1 MSKVGPLVAD
11 LNQAAS
17 VIEAWLIASGADHCV
32 EVRCLV
38 EGTVVESGV
47 LLGAAPLIA
56 SASADS
62 LNVIV
67 LSYY

>member
-1 MSKVGPLVAD
+1 MAKVWPLVAD
-11 LNQAAS
+11 LSQAVS
-17 VIEAWLIASGADHCV
+17 VIEAWLIASGADHSV

-38 EGTVVESGV
+38 VGAVVENGV

-56 SASADS
+56 SASADA